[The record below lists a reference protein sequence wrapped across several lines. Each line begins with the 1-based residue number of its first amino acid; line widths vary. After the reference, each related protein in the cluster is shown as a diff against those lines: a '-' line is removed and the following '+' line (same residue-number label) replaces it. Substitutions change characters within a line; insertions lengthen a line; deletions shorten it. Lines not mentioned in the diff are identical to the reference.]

1 MNLVRWKN
9 NEMTNPFKEFERLQD
24 EINKLFSSEYSD
36 MQGLFEGAFSPAID
50 IAETEGEV
58 IVRCDMPVVELK
70 DVDVSIASN
79 VLTIK
84 GEKKAQGDSKSVRL
98 YRKETWSGS
107 FQRTLS
113 LPVSIDP
120 NQVTADL
127 KDGILSIVFQKREE
141 VKPRQISV
149 QVR

>member
-58 IVRCDMPVVELK
+58 IVRCDMPGVELK